1 MKEFRP
7 QDVSH
12 SLRRFVDLFRLH
24 EFLIGIPVRV
34 RSGGQGLVVVV
45 AAAAQPRRRTR
56 R

>member
-24 EFLIGIPVRV
+24 EFLIAIPVRV

-45 AAAAQPRRRTR
+45 AAAQPRGRTR

>member
-24 EFLIGIPVRV
+24 EFLIAIPVRV
-34 RSGGQGLVVVV
+34 RSGGQGLVFVVV
-45 AAAAQPRRRTR
+45 VEPRRRTR